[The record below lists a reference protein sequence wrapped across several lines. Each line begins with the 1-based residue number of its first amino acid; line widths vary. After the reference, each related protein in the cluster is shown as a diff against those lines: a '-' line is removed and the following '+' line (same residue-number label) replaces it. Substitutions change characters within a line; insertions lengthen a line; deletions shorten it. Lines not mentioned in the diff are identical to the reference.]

1 MVVEPTDGWV
11 SVSSPVREKESDE
24 VQLSNCIN
32 MWFSPDASQVTL
44 WDLVKEGSL
53 DQLIVVLDSLQ
64 DQVNFSILYIYGC

>member
-1 MVVEPTDGWV
+1 MRYSYQIV
-11 SVSSPVREKESDE
+11 SI
-24 VQLSNCIN
+24 CG
-32 MWFSPDASQVTL
+32 FSPDVSQVTL

>member
-1 MVVEPTDGWV
+1 MGG
-11 SVSSPVREKESDE
+11 SVSA
-24 VQLSNCIN
+24 VQSGRRRVMRYSYQILSICG
-32 MWFSPDASQVTL
+32 FSPDVSQVTL